1 MEFHQMSVFALIRR
15 SPPGCHESTDSSAH
29 VQSRSTTRDQNN
41 VPPQVTCSFML
52 QPLEGQK
59 LQCSFKASLLK
70 HNAEQNKYFDFNL

>member
-1 MEFHQMSVFALIRR
+1 MSVFALIRR
-15 SPPGCHESTDSSAH
+15 SPPVMSQQIHPRM
-29 VQSRSTTRDQNN
+29 QSRSTTRDQNN